1 MKYLLIAALFFCS
14 CKEKKSLPD
23 RIIRIDTVFIN
34 NNDSLLQL
42 NQEHLFAIEIQR
54 KQIDSIS
61 KKLFIANYKIERVKY
76 YLSICLRNPKQD
88 KFLKGW
94 VKRAVE

>member
-1 MKYLLIAALFFCS
+1 MKYLIIAVLFIFS
-14 CKEKKSLPD
+14 CKEKYTISNKIS
-23 RIIRIDTVFIN
+23 RIDTVFIN